1 MREVNGGTQGS
12 IWVKMIQDAN
22 LEAGHFSDVCYEYAA
37 ASKKLP
43 DPLDDIIADIIKESR
58 DRKHKELEKLEQFQ
72 KYHQPKAG
80 ELMAKVTSM
89 GIAGKIAIPLAKAV
103 TSGSITKEENLKRL
117 DEVFAYERGEI
128 AKPDW
133 LNDYGL

>member
-1 MREVNGGTQGS
+1 MREVNGGAQGS

-22 LEAGHFSDVCYEYAA
+22 LDAGHFSDVCYEYAT

-43 DPLDDIIADIIKESR
+43 DPLDDIIADIIKECR
-58 DRKHKELEKLEQFQ
+58 ERKHKELAKFEQHQ

-89 GIAGKIAIPLAKAV
+89 GLAGKICVPLAKSVKAGV
-103 TSGSITKEENLKRL
+103 ITSEENLKRL
-117 DEVFAYERGEI
+117 DEVFAYEKGEI
-128 AKPDW
+128 EKPEW
-133 LNDYGL
+133 LNDYGF